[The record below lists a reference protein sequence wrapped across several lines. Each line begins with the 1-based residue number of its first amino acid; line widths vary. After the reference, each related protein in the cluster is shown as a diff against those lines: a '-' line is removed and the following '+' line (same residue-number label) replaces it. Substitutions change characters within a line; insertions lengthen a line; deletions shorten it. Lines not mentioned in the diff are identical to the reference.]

1 MAIKISEVTIVD
13 GKEYI
18 LAKRISNE
26 FRIQI
31 TEFKNGNWKPRTP
44 KNSTSNYGKS
54 RAYFF
59 EFPNG
64 DKLGIHGFIKSVA
77 LGAGIF
83 LLDKSIVENTGY
95 YKSSETRNAHFTKIL
110 PTECEEVLVI
120 TNFPSTIGKLA
131 DILAESITVKII
143 SRFGVKI
150 FTGGQESSDWGDET
164 PPNQT
169 PLNTTDS
176 SKTQNPLNIP
186 RTNEEKRYAYY
197 KTLARPEQS
206 KFRTMLLEEY
216 NNACVITGCTTQA
229 ALEAAHIIPFSQDG
243 ADTLENGLL
252 LRADLHLLFDKGFMA
267 IDPNTGDP
275 NTGIVHF
282 RIADKRYDAYNQKSV
297 DISKASPKNLKAH
310 WKLFDKARSK
320 K

>member
-1 MAIKISEVTIVD
+1 MRKTAEKILENNRSLLPDSITIK
-13 GKEYI
+13 
-18 LAKRISNE
+18 
-26 FRIQI
+26 
-31 TEFKNGNWKPRTP
+31 
-44 KNSTSNYGKS
+44 STSRFDGTK
-54 RAYFF
+54 
-59 EFPNG
+59 EF
-64 DKLGIHGFIKSVA
+64 
-77 LGAGIF
+77 
-83 LLDKSIVENTGY
+83 
-95 YKSSETRNAHFTKIL
+95 
-110 PTECEEVLVI
+110 
-120 TNFPSTIGKLA
+120 IGEK
-131 DILAESITVKII
+131 K
-143 SRFGVKI
+143 
-150 FTGGQESSDWGDET
+150 SSDWGDET

-176 SKTQNPLNIP
+176 SKTQSPLNIP

-216 NNACVITGCTTQA
+216 NTTCVITGCTTQA

-243 ADTLENGLL
+243 SDTLENGLL

-275 NTGIVHF
+275 DTGIVHF